1 MLGAAPAVAFP
12 REPAVEIFTSPDS
25 QPRRMLARLP
35 RDLNSH
41 AHRVSDF
48 TQWAA
53 QHVSG
58 LIRSSQI
65 AAVRSHRAQKAAAA
79 ARAAAAPRLTPAE
92 RRTLKVQ
99 CKRRRREEDAADS
112 TIQYLLTKRRLD
124 ACLGAAD
131 IVARARA
138 AARACRARVQS
149 LDDRTRATRRSA
161 AVASYYIA
169 LRIEVEGA
177 QHGAQEILLRMRTAA
192 RDRRSGVI
200 ARRMGH
206 EGHPRAGYG
215 RQVRIRLVGV
225 SPLRRSRIRA
235 AASEAAA
242 NSGPIGTT
250 GIMTGIQ
257 SGEEGQWSGTGSS
270 PALSLPPSFA
280 D

>member
-1 MLGAAPAVAFP
+1 M
-12 REPAVEIFTSPDS
+12 
-25 QPRRMLARLP
+25 
-35 RDLNSH
+35 
-41 AHRVSDF
+41 
-48 TQWAA
+48 
-53 QHVSG
+53 HVS
-58 LIRSSQI
+58 
-65 AAVRSHRAQKAAAA
+65 RAQKAAAA

-112 TIQYLLTKRRLD
+112 TIQYLLTKRRLV

-131 IVARARA
+131 MVARARA

-161 AVASYYIA
+161 AVASYIA

-206 EGHPRAGYG
+206 EGHPRVGYQ
-215 RQVRIRLVGV
+215 RVRLVGV
-225 SPLRRSRIRA
+225 TPRRRSRVRA

-242 NSGPIGTT
+242 KSGPIYRHDRYRR
-250 GIMTGIQ
+250 
-257 SGEEGQWSGTGSS
+257 GTGRGRGRSRTRLRLG
-270 PALSLPPSFA
+270 PRRVGAWRRRWRRRAGGNGARRGRGLGRRAPLPHLQRRAMGRRRRRRASA
-280 D
+280 ASE

>member
-1 MLGAAPAVAFP
+1 M
-12 REPAVEIFTSPDS
+12 
-25 QPRRMLARLP
+25 
-35 RDLNSH
+35 
-41 AHRVSDF
+41 
-48 TQWAA
+48 
-53 QHVSG
+53 
-58 LIRSSQI
+58 
-65 AAVRSHRAQKAAAA
+65 
-79 ARAAAAPRLTPAE
+79 
-92 RRTLKVQ
+92 
-99 CKRRRREEDAADS
+99 
-112 TIQYLLTKRRLD
+112 
-124 ACLGAAD
+124 
-131 IVARARA
+131 VARARA

-161 AVASYYIA
+161 AVASYIA

-177 QHGAQEILLRMRTAA
+177 QHGAQEILLCMRTAA

-242 NSGPIGTT
+242 NSGPIGTANS
-250 GIMTGIQ
+250 GPIGIQ
-257 SGEEGQWSGTGSS
+257 SGEEGQWSGTDAS

>member
-1 MLGAAPAVAFP
+1 
-12 REPAVEIFTSPDS
+12 
-25 QPRRMLARLP
+25 MLARLP

-131 IVARARA
+131 MVARARA

-161 AVASYYIA
+161 AVASYIA

-250 GIMTGIQ
+250 GIQ
-257 SGEEGQWSGTGSS
+257 SGRRGNGLAQMPARRSLFPQAS
-270 PALSLPPSFA
+270 PINGRC
-280 D
+280 

>member
-1 MLGAAPAVAFP
+1 M
-12 REPAVEIFTSPDS
+12 
-25 QPRRMLARLP
+25 
-35 RDLNSH
+35 
-41 AHRVSDF
+41 
-48 TQWAA
+48 
-53 QHVSG
+53 
-58 LIRSSQI
+58 
-65 AAVRSHRAQKAAAA
+65 
-79 ARAAAAPRLTPAE
+79 
-92 RRTLKVQ
+92 
-99 CKRRRREEDAADS
+99 
-112 TIQYLLTKRRLD
+112 
-124 ACLGAAD
+124 
-131 IVARARA
+131 VARARA

-161 AVASYYIA
+161 AVASYIA

-257 SGEEGQWSGTGSS
+257 SGEEGQFGLAQVPARRSLFPQAS
-270 PALSLPPSFA
+270 PINGRC
-280 D
+280 